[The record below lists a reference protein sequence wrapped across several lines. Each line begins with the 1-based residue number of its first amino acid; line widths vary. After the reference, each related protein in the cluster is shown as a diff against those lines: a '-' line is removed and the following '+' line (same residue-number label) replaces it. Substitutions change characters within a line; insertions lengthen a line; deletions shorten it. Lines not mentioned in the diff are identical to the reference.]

1 MTAKTTPKAGTD
13 VDHESLDATE
23 ISRYEGMTLLRVTLG
38 GTSPMLQ
45 HRVPPETLMKIWGK
59 EKASKNAANPE
70 PEEQALIHLYR
81 DEANDPGCLIPVLPT
96 DNLFASLRA
105 AGRFVRLQGKSMVS
119 TRKDTQ
125 LPGLM
130 GLISYVPAVDGLDP
144 AREEILSGVCGA
156 YMPLI
161 HRVKGTLATW
171 QTDIR
176 PARNQTG
183 ELVVAI
189 RPRFDSWSMRL
200 KLWVDQSEFPLEKA
214 RQTFDIA
221 GSRIGVGSFRP
232 EKKGTYGRF
241 QIDEWKVLT
250 GPGKA

>member
-1 MTAKTTPKAGTD
+1 MTAKTTPMEGTD
-13 VDHESLDATE
+13 VDHESLDEAE
-23 ISRYEGMTLLRVTLG
+23 ISRYEGMTLLRVTIG
-38 GTSPMLQ
+38 GSSPMLQ
-45 HRVPPETLMKIWGK
+45 HRVPPETLMKIWNK

-70 PEEQALIHLYR
+70 PKDQALIHLYR
-81 DEANDPGCLIPVLPT
+81 DEVNDPECKVPVLPL

-130 GLISYVPAVDGLDP
+130 GLVSYVPKVAGLD
-144 AREEILSGVCGA
+144 AATQGIVDGVCGA
-156 YMPLI
+156 YLPLL
-161 HRVKGTLATW
+161 HRVKGTLAGW

-189 RPRFDSWSMRL
+189 RPRFDSWSLRL
-200 KLWVDQSEFPLEKA
+200 RIWVDQGEFPIEKA
-214 RQTFDIA
+214 RQIFDIA

-241 QIDEWKVLT
+241 QVDEWKVLT